1 MDWQEGYKKKLVTP
15 EQAVSVIKSGDRV
28 CFVQGNEPQAL
39 GLALAARLGEV
50 ENVLL
55 SLRTPGRD
63 FGWYDPVF
71 EMSFKIEVGFPLP
84 IVRQIIAERRA
95 DLAIGGLGFIF
106 TEEDRGPADV
116 VMVELSPP
124 DDHGYCSF
132 GASVWTKKTEIR
144 RAKIALAEVNK
155 NLIRT
160 YGDNFIHVDE
170 IDYFVEHTPSGKQPG
185 GTDLL
190 GRKSVEAGDA
200 EKKIARYVAELVRD
214 GDTLQVGVGS
224 TSEWCCTL
232 GTFEGKKD
240 LGWHSETTPRGIIP
254 LIREG
259 IINGSRKTI
268 NTNKAVATACGGG
281 TKEDMDF
288 VNMNPAF
295 ELYSAEY
302 CLDVRVIAS
311 HDNMVAINSA
321 VSVDFAGQIA
331 AESIGPRVISGA
343 GGQTSF
349 AIGSFLSK
357 GGRNITVLTST
368 AGGGDKRVSRIVPLL
383 AEGTIVTVPRTI
395 SDYVVTEYG
404 IAHIKG
410 MTQRQR
416 ALALIEIAHPDFRAG
431 LKKEAEK
438 LYWP

>member
-1 MDWQEGYKKKLVTP
+1 MGWQEDYKKKLVTP

-124 DDHGYCSF
+124 DGHGYCSF
-132 GASVWTKKTEIR
+132 GASVWTKKTEVR

-190 GRKSVEAGDA
+190 GRKSVEAGEA
-200 EKKIARYVAELVRD
+200 EKKIAQYVAELIRD

-232 GTFEGKKD
+232 GTFESKKD

-254 LIREG
+254 LIRRG

-281 TKEDMDF
+281 TKADMDF

-302 CLDVRVIAS
+302 CLDVRVIAA

-321 VSVDFAGQIA
+321 VSVDFAGQIG

-349 AIGSFLSK
+349 AVGSFLSK
-357 GGRNITVLTST
+357 GGRSISVLTST
-368 AGGGDKRVSRIVPLL
+368 AGSGDKKISRIAPLL

-410 MTQRQR
+410 KTQRQR
-416 ALALIEIAHPDFRAG
+416 ALDLIAIAHPDFRAD